1 MPPKFTHCDL
11 NPCNIL
17 ARKGKVVGLIDWEF
31 SGWYPDYWEYTSA
44 WFGSV
49 IRTDWQGMIVKY
61 DLNRAIEVIANS
73 MKDELAVVFDEQFG
87 TDTENWKTV
96 DLTQTVKMIV
106 AQAASRFT
114 VGLPLCRSS

>member
-49 IRTDWQGMIVKY
+49 IRTDWQGMIVKIL
-61 DLNRAIEVIANS
+61 DQPRPEVLMMEEIRNKWWGEQYPVERRIMRGHPKES
-73 MKDELAVVFDEQFG
+73 SLRVV
-87 TDTENWKTV
+87 
-96 DLTQTVKMIV
+96 
-106 AQAASRFT
+106 
-114 VGLPLCRSS
+114 RSFN